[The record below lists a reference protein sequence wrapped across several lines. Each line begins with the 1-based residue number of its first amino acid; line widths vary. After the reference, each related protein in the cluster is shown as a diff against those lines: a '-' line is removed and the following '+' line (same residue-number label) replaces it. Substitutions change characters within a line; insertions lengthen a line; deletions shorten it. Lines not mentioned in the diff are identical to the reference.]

1 MCMCVKGL
9 DEIECVPINIFDKPP
24 WYKEKV
30 YHVGKVSF
38 QDHDKML
45 IASKFSWE
53 EECKICM

>member
-1 MCMCVKGL
+1 MCLCVKGL

-38 QDHDKML
+38 RDHDKML
-45 IASKFSWE
+45 IASKFS
-53 EECKICM
+53 